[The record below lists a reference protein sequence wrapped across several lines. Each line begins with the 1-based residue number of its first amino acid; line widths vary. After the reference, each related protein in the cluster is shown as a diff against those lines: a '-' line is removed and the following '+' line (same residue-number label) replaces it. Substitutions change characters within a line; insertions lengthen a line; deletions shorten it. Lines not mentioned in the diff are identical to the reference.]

1 MKIHILNCGFIR
13 IHEDLLYG
21 GGNIKTDFHSNLSPF
36 VISRS
41 PSVTI
46 STVLALVMYLLYLFG
61 MIFPNIPKMIIN
73 RHVPRPNANIDI
85 FCRLRTAPWLHLVL
99 HLKQGTPCGRRVL
112 LSFQL
117 IERFTILVIVVFEPL
132 IIHQKALESL
142 DSKAFLFPLP
152 TCRRAI
158 ITYVSLLI
166 ILIR

>member
-1 MKIHILNCGFIR
+1 MYSYVSAIQ
-13 IHEDLLYG
+13 YMY
-21 GGNIKTDFHSNLSPF
+21 FHSNLSPF

-117 IERFTILVIVVFEPL
+117 IERFTIFVIVVFEPL
-132 IIHQKALESL
+132 IIHHR
-142 DSKAFLFPLP
+142 PP
-152 TCRRAI
+152 RNRRFFFCQDVEKS
-158 ITYVSLLI
+158 TV
-166 ILIR
+166 